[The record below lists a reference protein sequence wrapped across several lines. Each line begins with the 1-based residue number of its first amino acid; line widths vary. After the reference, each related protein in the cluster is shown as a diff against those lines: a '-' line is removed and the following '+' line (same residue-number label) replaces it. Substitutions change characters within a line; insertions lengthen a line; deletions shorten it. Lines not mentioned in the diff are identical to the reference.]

1 MRFEGASL
9 YSLPPRPMKKIILCL
24 ISLLAFH
31 SGNSQMRAK
40 TDERFELT
48 SILFALAGAPEY
60 CMCPIPSYFQ
70 DIVDELAPFDRSAPV
85 EYARELHQIH
95 RIGYDAVATTA
106 AMLEIEDGVIRL
118 RPEYDASGIADLD
131 SRWNEELLRK
141 YIRMLNEFYVL
152 SNFHTFY
159 EEHRPLYEAAEK
171 RMDRV
176 LEQIDCGRF
185 ESLFGVPL
193 DPEEMSVYVSLTNGP
208 SNYSVPGGV
217 LIGMSVDR
225 EGVPDTAPG
234 TDFLLVHEMAHHY
247 TNPILDRFE
256 GRMRQAADAIYPH
269 VAEQMACN
277 AYGSAEV
284 MIGEWFNNLCTLLSL
299 WEPDTKEMEEQSDNL
314 VRRGFLWMPRSIAC
328 MKEFYARR
336 DRYPRI
342 EDFMPQ
348 LIAFLDHTAEHFEEV
363 LLEYEKS
370 LPRIVSVFPA
380 VGSDIS
386 GCTEIVITFSETMN
400 GSYGF
405 SGTGSDDPNVRPLFL
420 IDDFEK
426 AVVWS
431 PDRRQATLK
440 LDPSKARKNT
450 TYGIQLHTRGFQSAR
465 HYSLNDAGKNL
476 LFHTGR

>member
-106 AMLEIEDGVIRL
+106 AMLKIEDGVIRL

-152 SNFHTFY
+152 SDFHTFY

-185 ESLFGVPL
+185 ESLFGIPL

-234 TDFLLVHEMAHHY
+234 TDFLLVHEMAGGC
-247 TNPILDRFE
+247 DR
-256 GRMRQAADAIYPH
+256 RPM
-269 VAEQMACN
+269 
-277 AYGSAEV
+277 
-284 MIGEWFNNLCTLLSL
+284 
-299 WEPDTKEMEEQSDNL
+299 
-314 VRRGFLWMPRSIAC
+314 RSIRTWRSRWPA
-328 MKEFYARR
+328 MPMGRR
-336 DRYPRI
+336 
-342 EDFMPQ
+342 
-348 LIAFLDHTAEHFEEV
+348 
-363 LLEYEKS
+363 KS
-370 LPRIVSVFPA
+370 
-380 VGSDIS
+380 
-386 GCTEIVITFSETMN
+386 
-400 GSYGF
+400 
-405 SGTGSDDPNVRPLFL
+405 
-420 IDDFEK
+420 
-426 AVVWS
+426 
-431 PDRRQATLK
+431 
-440 LDPSKARKNT
+440 
-450 TYGIQLHTRGFQSAR
+450 
-465 HYSLNDAGKNL
+465 
-476 LFHTGR
+476 

>member
-106 AMLEIEDGVIRL
+106 AMLKIEDGVIRL

-152 SNFHTFY
+152 SDFHTFY

-185 ESLFGVPL
+185 ESLFGIPL

-328 MKEFYARR
+328 MK
-336 DRYPRI
+336 
-342 EDFMPQ
+342 
-348 LIAFLDHTAEHFEEV
+348 
-363 LLEYEKS
+363 
-370 LPRIVSVFPA
+370 
-380 VGSDIS
+380 
-386 GCTEIVITFSETMN
+386 
-400 GSYGF
+400 
-405 SGTGSDDPNVRPLFL
+405 
-420 IDDFEK
+420 
-426 AVVWS
+426 
-431 PDRRQATLK
+431 
-440 LDPSKARKNT
+440 
-450 TYGIQLHTRGFQSAR
+450 
-465 HYSLNDAGKNL
+465 
-476 LFHTGR
+476 